1 MDNYL
6 SHRWPEAP
14 PPGWTP
20 ERPAPPRPRRRVL
33 RNLAVAALLLSLVGG
48 VALGGWHLARTALES
63 LAQGPEGTQPVQSQR
78 PERVPADQ
86 GPDYGEQAVMALPR
100 AAHGLG
106 VELELDG
113 TLTRPL
119 SARAIYELVA
129 PSVVSVNSRTAD
141 GGGTGSGVVMREDG
155 YVLTNYH
162 VIQGAWYVS
171 VMVLPSGESYD
182 ASLVGYDE
190 ELDIA
195 VLKIDAQGL
204 AAARFGDSDAL
215 RVGDPAYAIGN
226 PMGYLYG
233 TMTDGIISYTDR
245 LQTIDGTEMTLI
257 QTTALLNSGNSGG
270 ALVNERGQ
278 VVGVTVAKIGGRG
291 SYGEPQVE
299 GLGFAIPISLAR
311 PFIDHILDTG
321 ESWKPTMGILCYAG
335 EEDGARGIVVKE
347 VTPGGPAELAGFAE
361 LDLILTANGRPVES
375 VYALRR
381 VLADA
386 GVGGEVVFE
395 VLRDGQRL
403 ELTLT
408 LTDSARLPT

>member
-33 RNLAVAALLLSLVGG
+33 RSLAVAALLLLLVGG
-48 VALGGWHLARTALES
+48 VALGGWRLAHTVLER
-63 LAQGPEGTQPVQSQR
+63 LAQGPEQSQPAR
-78 PERVPADQ
+78 SQYPESAPDGQ
-86 GPDYGEQAVMALPR
+86 DPDYAGEAVGALPR
-100 AAHGLG
+100 AEHGLG

-119 SARAIYELVA
+119 SASAIYELAA
-129 PSVVSVNSRTAD
+129 PSVVSVYSRTAD
-141 GGGTGSGVVMREDG
+141 GGGAGSGVVMREDG
-155 YVLTNYH
+155 YVLTNFH
-162 VIQGAWYVS
+162 VIQDARAVT

-190 ELDIA
+190 DLDIA

-204 AAARFGDSDAL
+204 TAARFGDSDAL

-270 ALVNERGQ
+270 ALINERGQ
-278 VVGVTVAKIGGRG
+278 VVGITVAKIGGRG
-291 SYGEPQVE
+291 SYGEVQVE

-335 EEDGARGIVVKE
+335 QADGETGIVVKE
-347 VTPGGPAELAGFAE
+347 ITPGGPAELAGFAE

-386 GVGGEVVFE
+386 GVGGEVVCE
-395 VLRDGQRL
+395 VLRDGERL
-403 ELTLT
+403 ELALT
-408 LTDSARLPT
+408 LTDSALLPS